1 MEQDAWRYYSP
12 RGQQKKS
19 PKSEKKKLKK
29 ERRET
34 TKSLLWKKGVE
45 RKTSFGVLGLD
56 LIFMRGFPFIL
67 VSSLGGSGNRLGLF
81 VGFFIGLDDF

>member
-1 MEQDAWRYYSP
+1 MHGAIIAQGGS
-12 RGQQKKS
+12 KKRAQRV
-19 PKSEKKKLKK
+19 KKKKLKK